1 MKMKKAIKKDKVDR
15 AKILLDAFREAYD
28 LNEDEMDILTDLVQF
43 MINRKLINKFTLSKK
58 AVNKIKR
65 VSRFLSGIYKVIA

>member
-15 AKILLDAFREAYD
+15 AKILLDAFREA
-28 LNEDEMDILTDLVQF
+28 
-43 MINRKLINKFTLSKK
+43 LSKK